1 MVANRKPFQPYAVL
15 ANLPCSS
22 GLDFKLSAMRYRHF
36 DAFISLTRDR
46 DSGSVRPDPKGE
58 KPILEYTPSA
68 FDRAHALEGVIGLCK
83 LLYITGAVEI
93 RAFLP
98 GVEPFIRKDSQTPVS
113 STPREVTR
121 SDKAAEEGLEVD
133 LGISDPAF
141 KAWLDH
147 VRAVGNAPPT
157 AVFISAHQMGSN
169 RMSSS
174 PSDGVVDAK
183 GKVWGTK
190 DLYVADASVF
200 PSASGVNPMITNMAI
215 ADWIAR
221 GVDRDLKG

>member
-1 MVANRKPFQPYAVL
+1 
-15 ANLPCSS
+15 
-22 GLDFKLSAMRYRHF
+22 MRYRHF

-46 DSGSVRPDPKGE
+46 DSGSVHLDPKGE
-58 KPILEYTPSA
+58 RPILDYTPSA
-68 FDRAHALEGVIGLCK
+68 FDRAHSLEGVIGLCK

-98 GVEPFIRKDSQTPVS
+98 GVEPFIRKDA
-113 STPREVTR
+113 STPTCSINEQVTR
-121 SDKAAEEGLEVD
+121 SDKAMEELD

-141 KAWLDH
+141 MAWLDH

-157 AVFISAHQMGSN
+157 AIFISAHQMGTC
-169 RMSSS
+169 RMSSHQG
-174 PSDGVVDAK
+174 DGVVDAK
-183 GKVWGTK
+183 GSVWGTK

-200 PSASGVNPMITNMAI
+200 PSASGVNPMITTMAI

-221 GVDRDLKG
+221 GLVRDLKT

>member
-1 MVANRKPFQPYAVL
+1 MVPYAVL
-15 ANLPCSS
+15 ANFPCSS

-46 DSGSVRPDPKGE
+46 DSGSVHPDPKSG

-68 FDRAHALEGVIGLCK
+68 FDRAHALEGLIGLCK
-83 LLYITGAVEI
+83 LLYITGAAEI

-98 GVEPFIRKDSQTPVS
+98 GVEPFIRKDSQTPIS
-113 STPREVTR
+113 SIHPDVTR
-121 SDKAAEEGLEVD
+121 SDKAAEEGLDVD

-141 KAWLDH
+141 MAWLNN
-147 VRAVGNAPPT
+147 VRAIGNAPPT
-157 AVFISAHQMGSN
+157 AIFISAHQMGTN
-169 RMSSS
+169 RMSSHS
-174 PSDGVVDAK
+174 GDGVVDAK

-200 PSASGVNPMITNMAI
+200 PSASGVNPMVTNMAI